1 MKKYLNLL
9 SSESLREELRNILN
23 IISELSENNP
33 ETDVYDHAIISR
45 ANRPQYEVNKH
56 LKELR
61 LKGLIIEVFPR
72 PSGMSFTLY
81 RITKEGLDRLDNQDL
96 R

>member
-1 MKKYLNLL
+1 MSNQP
-9 SSESLREELRNILN
+9 LRDELRNILN
-23 IISELSENNP
+23 IISDLSENNP

-45 ANRPQYEVNKH
+45 ANRPPDEINKY

-72 PSGMSFTLY
+72 PAGIDFTLY
-81 RITKEGLDRLDNQDL
+81 RITREGLNNLENQDL